1 MKADPA
7 RREAH
12 SRLLRYRPGSKL
24 REEPGAGLARE
35 LVYGVLRHRRTLDAV
50 IAPFVRQRLATLEP
64 ELRTALEMAVWQ
76 FLFDTE
82 TPRPLVVASTVEL
95 AGKSRKRRGFLNAVL
110 RTMAAALTPVDLGA
124 APDRA
129 RDIVPTSATVG
140 CKVEGLVMPD
150 PTEDLPGWLAVAYG
164 VTPWFAAHV
173 VAERPNDAEA
183 VLRALNTSLPI
194 AVRPTAT
201 KGTPEAARAAVVA
214 ANGCVTRDLG
224 TVFEI
229 AFEGDVGKFAPIR
242 DGVVSVQD
250 VVSAS
255 VAPFVDPKSG
265 ERIFDL
271 CAGVG
276 GKTMHL
282 AELAPEAAIVAG
294 DISEVRLATLRE
306 NAKRLGLTNVTTAS
320 LGLEGTRIPEGPFDR
335 VLVDAPC
342 SNSGVLMKR
351 VEARDRL
358 NEESIDEVVTLQE
371 TILKRAATCVKPG
384 GVLVYATCSI
394 LREENRGTVDAFLLD
409 HPGMFELVEDRTWW
423 PHETGRDGGYVA
435 RLVRKS

>member
-1 MKADPA
+1 MRDA
-7 RREAH
+7 R
-12 SRLLRYRPGSKL
+12 SR
-24 REEPGAGLARE
+24 
-35 LVYGVLRHRRTLDAV
+35 
-50 IAPFVRQRLATLEP
+50 
-64 ELRTALEMAVWQ
+64 
-76 FLFDTE
+76 
-82 TPRPLVVASTVEL
+82 
-95 AGKSRKRRGFLNAVL
+95 
-110 RTMAAALTPVDLGA
+110 
-124 APDRA
+124 
-129 RDIVPTSATVG
+129 
-140 CKVEGLVMPD
+140 
-150 PTEDLPGWLAVAYG
+150 
-164 VTPWFAAHV
+164 
-173 VAERPNDAEA
+173 
-183 VLRALNTSLPI
+183 
-194 AVRPTAT
+194 
-201 KGTPEAARAAVVA
+201 
-214 ANGCVTRDLG
+214 

-394 LREENRGTVDAFLLD
+394 LREENLGTVDAFLLD

>member
-24 REEPGAGLARE
+24 REEPTAGLARE

-50 IAPFVRQRLATLEP
+50 IAPFVRQRLHTLEP
-64 ELRTALEMAVWQ
+64 ELRAALEMAVWQ
-76 FLFDTE
+76 FLFDAG

-95 AGKSRKRRGFLNAVL
+95 AGKSMKRRGFLNAVL
-110 RTMAAALTPVDLGA
+110 RKMGTALTPVDASVVA
-124 APDRA
+124 ARP
-129 RDIVPTSATVG
+129 RDVIPTSLEG
-140 CKVEGLVMPD
+140 GQRVEGLVMPD
-150 PTEDLPGWLAVAYG
+150 PAEDLPGWLSLAYS
-164 VTPWFAAHV
+164 VTPWFAALL
-173 VAERPNDAEA
+173 VAERPNDAET

-194 AVRPTAT
+194 AVRHNAA
-201 KGTPEAARAAVVA
+201 KGTAESARAAVVA
-214 ANGCVTRDLG
+214 AKGTITRDLG
-224 TVFEI
+224 PVFEI
-229 AFEGDVGKFAPIR
+229 AFDGDVGKFAPIR
-242 DGVVSVQD
+242 EGIVSVQD
-250 VVSAS
+250 FVAAS

-265 ERIFDL
+265 DRIFDL

-276 GKTMHL
+276 GKTVHL
-282 AELAPEAAIVAG
+282 AELAPEASIVAG

-306 NAKRLGLTNVTTAS
+306 NAKRLGLVNVTTAS
-320 LGLEGTRIPEGPFDR
+320 LGLEGTRMPEGVFDR

-351 VEARDRL
+351 IEARDRL
-358 NEESIDEVVTLQE
+358 NEEAVDEVVTLQE
-371 TILKRAATCVKPG
+371 AILKRAAACVKPG

-394 LREENRGTVDAFLLD
+394 LKEENRGTVDAFLLD
-409 HPGMFELVEDRTWW
+409 HPGAFELVEDKTFW
-423 PHETGRDGGYVA
+423 PHETGRDGGYMA